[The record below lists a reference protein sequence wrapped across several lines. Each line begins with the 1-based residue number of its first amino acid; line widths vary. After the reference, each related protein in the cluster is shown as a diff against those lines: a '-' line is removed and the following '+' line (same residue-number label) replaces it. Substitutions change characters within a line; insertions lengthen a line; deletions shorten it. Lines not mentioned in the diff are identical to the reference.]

1 MRGCIK
7 SSEWG
12 LAGDPY
18 IYDAEGNRVAKGS
31 AHPVLAGGVYTL
43 SCDTTQNGFSQTN
56 AYLNR
61 GGQQL
66 TELTSSDNGA
76 HWAWAH
82 TNVWTGAGLSATY
95 SPNGSQIMLNFHFTD
110 WLGTRRVLTDYAGVV
125 QQTCQSFPFGN
136 GESCPTTPTENLFT
150 GKERDT
156 ESGNDYFGARYYASS
171 MGRFL
176 VPDWSA
182 KVTPVPYAKLDNPQS
197 LNLYAYVGNNPL
209 VALIRMGTG
218 YAVET
223 RNNVRRSRLG

>member
-1 MRGCIK
+1 MNRYHVPLFPNGGYQYD
-7 SSEWG
+7 SFGNVTNDSG
-12 LAGDPY
+12 HVYAYDGDGRICAVASNPLNGGSPVTQY
-18 IYDAEGNRVAKGS
+18 IYDAEGNQVAKGS

-110 WLGTRRVLTDYAGVV
+110 WLGTDG
-125 QQTCQSFPFGN
+125 S
-136 GESCPTTPTENLFT
+136 
-150 GKERDT
+150 
-156 ESGNDYFGARYYASS
+156 
-171 MGRFL
+171 
-176 VPDWSA
+176 
-182 KVTPVPYAKLDNPQS
+182 
-197 LNLYAYVGNNPL
+197 
-209 VALIRMGTG
+209 
-218 YAVET
+218 
-223 RNNVRRSRLG
+223 